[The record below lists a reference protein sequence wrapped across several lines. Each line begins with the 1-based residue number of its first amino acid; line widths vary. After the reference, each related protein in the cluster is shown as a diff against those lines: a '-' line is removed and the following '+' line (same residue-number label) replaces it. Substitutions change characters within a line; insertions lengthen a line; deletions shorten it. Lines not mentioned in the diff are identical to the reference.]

1 MNQLSTK
8 DFFKQESV
16 QGKFKELL
24 AERSTQ
30 FITTVLQIVNSNAML
45 ANADPMSIYNAA
57 ATAAVLDLPINPNLG
72 FAYII
77 PFNER
82 QKDGSSMTKAQF
94 QIGYKGF
101 IQLAQRSGRFK
112 AISAAP
118 IYEGQIVENN
128 PLTGFKFDFTKR
140 TSDNVIGYAAYFA
153 LLNGYEHTLY
163 MSVDDLKAHG
173 RKFSQTFKKGYG
185 LWADSFDSM
194 AQKTVIKLLLSKYAP
209 LSIEME
215 KAVIADQSIVNNA
228 DTMDVTYI
236 DNTPEVVTQEDKEKG
251 RIELLVASLKTK
263 KEAAEVR
270 KSVPEQYLEFFDAQV
285 EFAQI
290 K

>member
-1 MNQLSTK
+1 MNQLTTK

-82 QKDGSSMTKAQF
+82 QKDGTSVTKAQF

-112 AISAAP
+112 AISASP

-128 PLTGFKFDFTKR
+128 PLTGFKFDFGKR
-140 TSDNVIGYAAYFA
+140 TSDKVIGYAAYFA

-163 MSVDDLKAHG
+163 MSVEDLTAHG

-215 KAVIADQSIVNNA
+215 KAVIADQSIVKNHE
-228 DTMDVTYI
+228 TMDVTYI
-236 DNTPEVVTQEDKEKG
+236 DNTIQEPTQEEKEQE
-251 RIELLVASLKTK
+251 RVRLIASEVKTK
-263 KEAAEVR
+263 AEAEKVKKTIPAELHSIFDEVTKEN
-270 KSVPEQYLEFFDAQV
+270 D
-285 EFAQI
+285 I